1 MPHYIHVR
9 ETASTNSHLARL
21 AAHLPDATVLYTHC
35 QTAGR
40 GQKGNSWEA
49 EPGKNITLSLLIKQP
64 DVAVRDQFLISEAV
78 ALAVVDVVDKMGIHA
93 TVKWPND
100 IYCGDKKLGGILIE
114 HSLMG
119 NAIGHTIVG
128 LGLNVNQT
136 VFVSDAPNPVSLA
149 QLTGTEHDL
158 DAIMRQLG
166 ERITQLCHF
175 GSDDERQA
183 LHERYLSRLYRNDGC
198 EHPFALP
205 DGTTF
210 TASIVDVGRDGM
222 LTLKHSTD
230 GTIHQYAFK
239 QVKHI
244 INNVTL

>member
-9 ETASTNSHLARL
+9 ETASTNSHLSRL
-21 AAHLPDATVLYTHC
+21 AAHLPDATVLYTHR

-64 DVAVRDQFLISEAV
+64 DVAVRDQFLISEATS
-78 ALAVVDVVDKMGIHA
+78 LAVVDVVGEMGVHA

-100 IYCGDKKLGGILIE
+100 IYFGDKKLGGILIE
-114 HSLMG
+114 HSLSG
-119 NAIGHTIVG
+119 NAIAHTIVG

-149 QLTGTEHDL
+149 QLTGTEYDL
-158 DAIMRQLG
+158 DTIMRQLG
-166 ERITQLCHF
+166 ERITKFCHF
-175 GSDDERQA
+175 GSNDERQA
-183 LHERYLSRLYRNDGC
+183 LHTRYLSRLYRNDGC

-210 TASIVDVGRDGM
+210 MATIVDVGRDGM
-222 LTLKHSTD
+222 LTLKHSND
-230 GTIHQYAFK
+230 GTTHQYAFK